1 MNHKKKDIIYD
12 EAMIKLNHGME
23 FGMTY
28 EQRDDIL
35 EALERAK
42 NVEEELEYTKKQLD
56 NYWKEV
62 CILKQRLEKVEEL
75 LGLKNELISFYQEL
89 VFSKGNTRTLYKHIN
104 TLKEL
109 IKQLEEEMK

>member
-42 NVEEELEYTKKQLD
+42 
-56 NYWKEV
+56 
-62 CILKQRLEKVEEL
+62 KVAEL
-75 LGLKNELISFYQEL
+75 LGLYRKHYRNDVVYDHNGKLIHQIM
-89 VFSKGNTRTLYKHIN
+89 K
-104 TLKEL
+104 
-109 IKQLEEEMK
+109 LEEELK